1 MAGVSR
7 GSRWV
12 GASVRGRGRGG
23 PPPLRLAGWVGQDPG
38 SDRSRSPL
46 RLARDR
52 SEAALHILQ
61 TILVQTLNIFLG
73 GLYQTGLVFSGVK
86 VLVKEPARVLFLR
99 TFSAGLAGTPPPE
112 GFRTEDLEAQS
123 SSVEELAEQDLQLV
137 GWRRDHEE
145 LRYGGRSTR

>member
-1 MAGVSR
+1 MAGE
-7 GSRWV
+7 SRWL

-23 PPPLRLAGWVGQDPG
+23 APLRFAGWVGQDPRHE
-38 SDRSRSPL
+38 RSRSPL

-61 TILVQTLNIFLG
+61 TILVQTLNILLG
-73 GLYQTGLVFSGVK
+73 RLYQTGLVFSGVK
-86 VLVKEPARVLFLR
+86 FLVKEPARVLFLR

-137 GWRRDHEE
+137 GWRQDHEA

>member
-1 MAGVSR
+1 MAGE
-7 GSRWV
+7 SRWL
-12 GASVRGRGRGG
+12 GASARGRGRAGA
-23 PPPLRLAGWVGQDPG
+23 PLRLAGWVSQDPRRE
-38 SDRSRSPL
+38 RSRSPL

-52 SEAALHILQ
+52 SEAALRILQ

-86 VLVKEPARVLFLR
+86 FLVKEPARVLFLR

-137 GWRRDHEE
+137 GWRQDHEA

>member
-1 MAGVSR
+1 MAGE
-7 GSRWV
+7 SRWL

-23 PPPLRLAGWVGQDPG
+23 EPLRLAGWVSQDPRHE
-38 SDRSRSPL
+38 RSRSPL

-52 SEAALHILQ
+52 SEAALRILQ

-86 VLVKEPARVLFLR
+86 FLVKEPARVLFLR

-137 GWRRDHEE
+137 GWRQDHEA

>member
-1 MAGVSR
+1 MAGE
-7 GSRWV
+7 SRWL

-23 PPPLRLAGWVGQDPG
+23 APLRLAGWVGQDPR
-38 SDRSRSPL
+38 SERSRSPL

-86 VLVKEPARVLFLR
+86 FLVKEPARVLFLR
-99 TFSAGLAGTPPPE
+99 TFSAGLAGTPPPR
-112 GFRTEDLEAQS
+112 GFCVEDLEAQS
-123 SSVEELAEQDLQLV
+123 DSVEELEEQDPQLV
-137 GWRRDHEE
+137 GWRQEHEQ
-145 LRYGGRSTR
+145 LRYGGRSTRQ

>member
-1 MAGVSR
+1 MAGE
-7 GSRWV
+7 SRWP
-12 GASVRGRGRGG
+12 GASARGRGRTGA
-23 PPPLRLAGWVGQDPG
+23 PLRLAGWVSQDPRRE
-38 SDRSRSPL
+38 RSRSPL

-52 SEAALHILQ
+52 SEAALRILQ
-61 TILVQTLNIFLG
+61 TILGQTLNIFLG

-86 VLVKEPARVLFLR
+86 FLVKEPARVLFLR

-137 GWRRDHEE
+137 GWRQDHEA

>member
-1 MAGVSR
+1 MAGE
-7 GSRWV
+7 SRWL

-23 PPPLRLAGWVGQDPG
+23 APLRLAGWVGQDPR

-46 RLARDR
+46 RLAGDR

-112 GFRTEDLEAQS
+112 GFRVEDLEAQS
-123 SSVEELAEQDLQLV
+123 GSVEELAEQDLQLV
-137 GWRRDHEE
+137 GWLRDHEE
-145 LRYGGRSTR
+145 LRYGRRGTR